1 MGRIMDVLTGRR
13 AAERRALRDRLA
25 LEADLAVDQVKAE
38 ADALKKKRAAFEGLV
53 EELKERRRGNNA

>member
-1 MGRIMDVLTGRR
+1 MDVLTGRR
-13 AAERRALRDRLA
+13 AAERRALRDRLT

-38 ADALKKKRAAFEGLV
+38 ADALKKKRATFEGLV

>member
-38 ADALKKKRAAFEGLV
+38 ADALKK
-53 EELKERRRGNNA
+53 